1 MTTNEVREYL
11 KSYRNYKNRVA
22 YIENKIL
29 NVHSIQYNKVIGR
42 TSEPKTQNDYIL
54 MKEECKKKMESIKQ
68 TIEKVNNIT
77 YRNILFYRYI
87 ECLSVYDIAEIMD
100 YSLSTVRVYIL
111 KGITEL
117 ANILEWCYSSFKAV
131 SNLAKY

>member
-1 MTTNEVREYL
+1 MTKNEVREYL
-11 KSYRNYKNRVA
+11 KSYRNYKDRVT
-22 YIENKIL
+22 YIDNKVL
-29 NVHSIQYNKVIGR
+29 NVHSIQYNKVKGR

-77 YRNILFYRYI
+77 YRNILFYRFI

-100 YSLSTVRVYIL
+100 YSVSTVRLYIF
-111 KGITEL
+111 KGIAEL
-117 ANILEWCYSSFKAV
+117 ANILE
-131 SNLAKY
+131 

>member
-1 MTTNEVREYL
+1 MTTDKVREYL
-11 KSYRNYKNRVA
+11 KSYRNYKDRVA
-22 YIENKIL
+22 YIDNKAL
-29 NVHSIQYNKVIGR
+29 NVHSIQYNKVTGR

-54 MKEECKKKMESIKQ
+54 MKEECKKEMESIKQ
-68 TIEKVNNIT
+68 TVEKVNNVT

-100 YSLSTVRVYIL
+100 YSVSTVRLYIF

-117 ANILEWCYSSFKAV
+117 ANVLEWCYSSFKAV
-131 SNLAKY
+131 LNLVY

>member
-11 KSYRNYKNRVA
+11 KSYRNYKDRVA
-22 YIENKIL
+22 YIDNKVL

-131 SNLAKY
+131 LNLVKY

>member
-1 MTTNEVREYL
+1 MTTKEVREYL
-11 KSYRNYKNRVA
+11 KSYRNYKDRVM
-22 YIENKIL
+22 YIDNKAL
-29 NVHSIQYNKVIGR
+29 NVHSIQYNKVTGR

-54 MKEECKKKMESIKQ
+54 MKEECKKEMESIKQ
-68 TIEKVNNIT
+68 TVEKVNNVT

-100 YSLSTVRVYIL
+100 YSVSTVRLYIF

-117 ANILEWCYSSFKAV
+117 ANILE
-131 SNLAKY
+131 